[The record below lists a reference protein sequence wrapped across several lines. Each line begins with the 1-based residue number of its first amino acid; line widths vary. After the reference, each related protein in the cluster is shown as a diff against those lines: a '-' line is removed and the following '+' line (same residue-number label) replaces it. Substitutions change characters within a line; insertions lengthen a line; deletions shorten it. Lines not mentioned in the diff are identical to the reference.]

1 MGKSLVSCFFWL
13 TVYNGQNRNAL
24 EKANVV
30 HKSSAFLWDLNNAQQ
45 LAIVC
50 HQKNLLQ

>member
-1 MGKSLVSCFFWL
+1 MGKSLVSCFFDSQCIMAKIGMHWK
-13 TVYNGQNRNAL
+13 
-24 EKANVV
+24 KANVV